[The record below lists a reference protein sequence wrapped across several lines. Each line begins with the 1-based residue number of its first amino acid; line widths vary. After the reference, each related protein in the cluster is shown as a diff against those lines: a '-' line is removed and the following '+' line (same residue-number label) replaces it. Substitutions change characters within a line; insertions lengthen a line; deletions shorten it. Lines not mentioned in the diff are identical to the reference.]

1 MEPLSKSRLKCP
13 RLEWNSKLEDF
24 PLENFPDYEPGKPP
38 RFEKLAELGH
48 LEEYEKLWGR
58 QCGEQGIGRL
68 REVALVRPNAYEMD
82 PLFLKNPEFFLM
94 RHMMLT
100 KTQID
105 IGRVQE
111 NFDRY
116 VEILKGEGVKVNV
129 LDHDTYPV
137 MGVNGPM
144 RKLFVAARLGFVVNG
159 GVIIKRWGHSSWSRG
174 LEYYAQQF
182 FTKLDVPILLFVSGK
197 GIFEDAWVWAAENVL
212 IGSYGIACNQE
223 AMEQINPVLKAA
235 GVEQVLMGN
244 STSIM
249 DSFESGGD
257 FHTDVC
263 LGIADLGLAV
273 VYPAQLDWSVYTWLK
288 KNRFRLLEIPH
299 DEQVKCLPANGVL
312 IKPGRIIM
320 SSAARKTNAML
331 RKEGVDVI
339 EMDTDGLAH
348 GGVNGIRC
356 CTCRIYREPGPRLEE
371 IRQ

>member
-137 MGVNGPM
+137 MGVYGP
-144 RKLFVAARLGFVVNG
+144 
-159 GVIIKRWGHSSWSRG
+159 
-174 LEYYAQQF
+174 
-182 FTKLDVPILLFVSGK
+182 
-197 GIFEDAWVWAAENVL
+197 
-212 IGSYGIACNQE
+212 
-223 AMEQINPVLKAA
+223 
-235 GVEQVLMGN
+235 
-244 STSIM
+244 
-249 DSFESGGD
+249 
-257 FHTDVC
+257 
-263 LGIADLGLAV
+263 
-273 VYPAQLDWSVYTWLK
+273 
-288 KNRFRLLEIPH
+288 
-299 DEQVKCLPANGVL
+299 
-312 IKPGRIIM
+312 
-320 SSAARKTNAML
+320 L
-331 RKEGVDVI
+331 RK
-339 EMDTDGLAH
+339 
-348 GGVNGIRC
+348 
-356 CTCRIYREPGPRLEE
+356 
-371 IRQ
+371 